1 MEEVNIS
8 PLGYVLHC
16 SQPNSIS
23 LLQVQQQLLK
33 LCAFCTF
40 LWGPAVLKLGG
51 QWKKVLVCLCLLVIA
66 GLLRSFKVSDL
77 NCFGRVR
84 EVEKEGGKE
93 VSVMGHLTGVYV
105 CVCLGLLLYEG
116 INPVGVWLCSH
127 V

>member
-1 MEEVNIS
+1 ME
-8 PLGYVLHC
+8 
-16 SQPNSIS
+16 
-23 LLQVQQQLLK
+23 
-33 LCAFCTF
+33 
-40 LWGPAVLKLGG
+40 
-51 QWKKVLVCLCLLVIA
+51 KVLVCLCLLVIA

-77 NCFGRVR
+77 NCFGRVS

-105 CVCLGLLLYEG
+105 CMCLGLLLYEG